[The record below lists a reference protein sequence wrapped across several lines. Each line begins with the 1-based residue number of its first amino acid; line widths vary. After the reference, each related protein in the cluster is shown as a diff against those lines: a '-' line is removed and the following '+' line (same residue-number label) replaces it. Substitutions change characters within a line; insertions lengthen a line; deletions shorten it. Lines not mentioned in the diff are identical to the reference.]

1 VSVPRPSKRI
11 LIVEDA
17 EDIGALM
24 KDLLTEEGYEVT
36 FATSGR
42 LALEYLKDTPH
53 LPQLILL
60 DLMMPD
66 MDGAAFRAEQKK
78 DPRLAGIPVVLM
90 TAAGDSST
98 AVSDLGANGLLK
110 KPFKDIDSILQ
121 SIGRFW

>member
-1 VSVPRPSKRI
+1 VAKPSKRI

-24 KDLLTEEGYEVT
+24 KDLLTDEGYEVT

-42 LALEYLKDTPH
+42 LALEYLKDTPN

-66 MDGAAFRAEQKK
+66 MDGAAFRAEQQK
-78 DPRLAGIPVVLM
+78 DKRLAGIPVVLM
-90 TAAGDSST
+90 TASGDSLS
-98 AVSDLGANGLLK
+98 AVHTLGAHGLLK
-110 KPFKDIDSILQ
+110 KPFKDIDSILK